1 MQGGESKMLR
11 QRKKGYI
18 LLTIVITSLLNFLFV
33 AYILRPSKLD
43 VKAIDVPAIKDGTY
57 IGICQNKILFAVVQ
71 VEINNHKIMN
81 IHVLAHK
88 DSYMKQAEQI
98 VEKVCAQQSLD
109 VDAISGATLT
119 SHTVLKA
126 IEQALE
132 KGQHE

>member
-1 MQGGESKMLR
+1 MLR

-88 DSYMKQAEQI
+88 DSYMKQAEWI
-98 VEKVCAQQSLD
+98 AEKVCAQQSLD